1 MCILTIQHTNTQPET
16 GKILFFVKTM
26 KKLLRDS
33 IIIIFRCSDEEKKE
47 TDRF

>member
-1 MCILTIQHTNTQPET
+1 MCACSTTYAPET

-33 IIIIFRCSDEEKKE
+33 IILYILFQNSDEKKE
-47 TDRF
+47 TIDRF